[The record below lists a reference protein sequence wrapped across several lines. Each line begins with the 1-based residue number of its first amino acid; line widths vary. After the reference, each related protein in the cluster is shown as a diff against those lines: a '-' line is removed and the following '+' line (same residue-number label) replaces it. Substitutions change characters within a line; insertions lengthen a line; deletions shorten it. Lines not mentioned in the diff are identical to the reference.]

1 MTDIE
6 ILESTYFDKCTI
18 KRKVKSKN
26 ENTGVTETVEKI
38 IAENVKCA
46 LSKSKKDTPIM
57 TSDGVG
63 KLVFSHLLFL
73 NPNIDLQEGDTVEV
87 TTMGKISIYLAS
99 KPFYYSSH
107 SETLLSYK
115 ERA

>member
-6 ILESTYFDKCTI
+6 ILESTYFDRCTI
-18 KRKVKSKN
+18 KRKEKIKN
-26 ENTGVTETVEKI
+26 PNTGVTETKEII
-38 IAENVKCA
+38 IAEDVKCA
-46 LSKSKKDTPIM
+46 LSTHNNDNAILV
-57 TSDGVG
+57 DGVG
-63 KLVFSHLLFL
+63 KVVQIHKLFL
-73 NPNIDLQEGDTVEV
+73 SPNINLQEGDTVEV
-87 TTMGKISIYLAS
+87 SSIGKISSYLAS

>member
-26 ENTGVTETVEKI
+26 ENTGVTETVEEI

-46 LSKSKKDTPIM
+46 LSKKDIQTM
-57 TSDGVG
+57 NVDGVG
-63 KLVFSHLLFL
+63 ALVFSHLLFL
-73 NPNIDLQEGDTVEV
+73 NPNVDVREGDTLEV
-87 TTMGKISIYLAS
+87 TSMGKISIYLAS

-107 SETLLSYK
+107 SEILLSYK

>member
-6 ILESTYFDKCTI
+6 ILESTYFDRCTI
-18 KRKVKSKN
+18 RRKEKIKDI
-26 ENTGVTETVEKI
+26 NTGVTETKEVI

-46 LSKSKKDTPIM
+46 LSKKDIQAM

-63 KLVFSHLLFL
+63 NLAFSHLLFL
-73 NPNIDLQEGDTVEV
+73 NPNVDVQEGDTVEV
-87 TTMGKISIYLAS
+87 SSMGKISIYLAS

-107 SETLLSYK
+107 SETLLTYK

>member
-18 KRKVKSKN
+18 KRKEKIKN
-26 ENTGVTETVEKI
+26 PITGVTETEEVIIVED
-38 IAENVKCA
+38 VKCA
-46 LSKSKKDTPIM
+46 LSTHNSDNAITV
-57 TSDGVG
+57 DGVG
-63 KLVFSHLLFL
+63 KVVQIHKLFL
-73 NPNIDLQEGDTVEV
+73 NPNVDVREGDLVEV
-87 TTMGKISIYLAS
+87 VSIGKISSYLAS
-99 KPFYYSSH
+99 KSFYYSSH

>member
-18 KRKVKSKN
+18 KRKVKAKN

-38 IAENVKCA
+38 IIENTKCA
-46 LSKSKKDTPIM
+46 LSTEGRRNVVTI
-57 TSDGVG
+57 DGVG
-63 KLVFSHLLFL
+63 KVLEMHKLFL
-73 NPNIDLQEGDTVEV
+73 NPNINLQEGDTVEV

-99 KPFYYSSH
+99 KPFYYQTH

>member
-18 KRKVKSKN
+18 KRKEKIKN
-26 ENTGVTETVEKI
+26 PNTGVTETKEMIVVED
-38 IAENVKCA
+38 VKCA
-46 LSKSKKDTPIM
+46 LSKKDIQTM
-57 TSDGVG
+57 NVDGIG
-63 KLVFSHLLFL
+63 NLAFSHLLFL
-73 NPNIDLQEGDTVEV
+73 NPNIDIQEGDTIEV

-99 KPFYYSSH
+99 KPFFYSSH

>member
-6 ILESTYFDKCTI
+6 ILESTYFDRCTI
-18 KRKVKSKN
+18 KRKVKDKN

-46 LSKSKKDTPIM
+46 LSKDSRINPII
-57 TSDGVG
+57 SDGVG
-63 KLVFSHLLFL
+63 KIIEVPTLFL
-73 NPNIDLQEGDTVEV
+73 NPNIDIKEGDTVEV
-87 TTMGKISIYLAS
+87 TVMGKISIYLAS

-115 ERA
+115 ERV

>member
-18 KRKVKSKN
+18 KRKEKIKN
-26 ENTGVTETVEKI
+26 PITGVTETEEVIIVED
-38 IAENVKCA
+38 VKCA
-46 LSKSKKDTPIM
+46 LSKKDIQTM
-57 TSDGVG
+57 NVDGVG
-63 KLVFSHLLFL
+63 ALAFSHLLFL
-73 NPNIDLQEGDTVEV
+73 NPNINLQEGDTVEV
-87 TTMGKISIYLAS
+87 SSIGKISIYLAS

-115 ERA
+115 ERV